1 MNDLHDPAPLA
12 AHLARGRRRWLLHA
26 LSAAALAFAGAF
38 GAWLFALVATGALLP
53 RVVEAPFVLGAL
65 AVGGAIALLGALV
78 VRPLLARPSIK
89 ELALEAE
96 QRFPES
102 RALLVNALELSPAAA
117 GPGGNALAAAVV
129 AEANRRA
136 PGLDL
141 GALAPRAL
149 PRPALFAFAGALA
162 AWTLGLLVAPGPLG
176 TSFGRILDPRG
187 AAATLVTLSVEP
199 GDVTLPPGA
208 TLHVRALVEGSGR
221 RPTLV
226 FEHGGEV
233 ERVRMEPAE
242 SAGRWEA
249 AIRGIAD
256 PGIYKVEVAGVTSPL
271 YAVALAGQAGVV
283 SFDLTYRY
291 PAYSKL
297 PAETQSATRGDVT
310 ALEGTVVEMVVNLDR
325 NAKAVR
331 WTLPGAAGQPAGMRA
346 LSPRRWTGTFTVGAA
361 GPLVLSADVEGRRLV
376 STYRVQP
383 VPDQPPMLTVIEPA
397 GDVDLPAG
405 QRIPVWAVVSDDFGV
420 ADLSLVAQV
429 EDGPARRVPLAG
441 WPERPREASVGAD
454 WDASQLALL
463 PGKSATFHFEL
474 RDNDAVGGPNV
485 TVSRTF
491 TLRFPLLSELF
502 DAMEETHEE
511 TQAALEETKKQ
522 AEEVA
527 KRTEDLARSLQNE
540 QKLTWE
546 KKQAALEAAEA
557 QKKVAEKVA
566 EQAESL
572 AQQAATAAEHQA
584 FDQQLVA
591 KMQELSKLVSQLQNE
606 EMKRSLEELNQRIDK
621 TDPRQLQQQ
630 MKDLAQQQREMLE
643 GLERS
648 IELMKKIRQ
657 EERAHE
663 AAQRAQEL
671 ADRQKALNEQARKNP
686 ADDAARA
693 EKLAAEQKKLEAEAE
708 ALQKKLAE
716 LAQELG
722 AMPETPPAESPPG
735 HKTDPATEAMQD
747 AAQTMQQEVQPQMDQ
762 AAQAHQKSAQNKGQQ
777 NKAQQSGQ
785 KAQKSLEQMAQ
796 QLDQAA
802 DQMSGKE
809 NQAAAESMRRSA
821 QDLVDL
827 SRAGEQA
834 LSRAGADRERAE
846 RQEDLKEGAERVIE
860 DLVETGKDTPYL
872 GPEAMQELG
881 RAINALSDS
890 RDAFSQGNPGR
901 GKQAGKQ
908 AGEALDKAVIA
919 LRESAAACQKP
930 GPNPG
935 GQNGQSAREKMQ
947 GLAGQQGEVNGETQ
961 QLAERLSQQQR
972 LAAGDQQTLERLAAE
987 QRAIREG
994 LAQALESAKPED
1006 KLLGRMDAAKDE
1018 MKQVEEELRR
1028 GNVGDET
1035 RARQEKILSRMLDAQ
1050 RSLNRRDFDDKR
1062 ESKTGRAVP
1071 RTPPAD
1077 LRAALLEKEA
1087 RARYDLLRAQAE
1099 KYPGEYRSLVESYL
1113 RRLGENE

>member
-1 MNDLHDPAPLA
+1 MNDLHATAPLT

-26 LSAAALAFAGAF
+26 AAAAALAFAGAF
-38 GAWLFALVATGALLP
+38 AGWLFALVVTGALLA
-53 RVVEAPFVLGAL
+53 RVVEAPFVLAAL
-65 AVGGAIALLGALV
+65 AVAGALVLVGWFV
-78 VRPLLARPSIK
+78 VRPLLARPSLK
-89 ELALEAE
+89 ALALEAE
-96 QRFPES
+96 ARYPES
-102 RALLVNALELSPAAA
+102 RALLVNALELSPLATA
-117 GPGGNALAAAVV
+117 PGGNALAAAVV
-129 AEANRRA
+129 SEANRRA

-141 GALAPRAL
+141 AALAPRAV
-149 PRPALFAFAGALA
+149 PRRALLVFAGASA
-162 AWTLGLLVAPGPLG
+162 AWLLGMLVAPGPLG
-176 TSFGRILDPRG
+176 TSFGRMLDPRA

-226 FEHGGEV
+226 FSHGGKK

-242 SAGRWEA
+242 ATGRYEA
-249 AIRGIAD
+249 AVRGVAE
-256 PGIYKVEVAGVTSPL
+256 PGNYQVEVAGVTSPL

-283 SFDLTYRY
+283 SFDLTYRF
-291 PAYSKL
+291 PAYTRL

-310 ALEGTVVEMVVNLDR
+310 ALEGTVVEYVVNLDR

-331 WTLPGAAGQPAGMRA
+331 WTLPGGRAAELRA
-346 LSPRRWTGTFTVGAA
+346 LSPKRWTGTFTVGAA
-361 GPLVLSADVEGRRLV
+361 GALGLEADIDGKPLAA
-376 STYRVQP
+376 TYRVQP
-383 VPDQPPMLTVIEPA
+383 IADQPPMLTVIEPA

-420 ADLSLVAQV
+420 SDLVLVARV

-441 WPERPREASVGAD
+441 WPERPREASLGAD
-454 WDASQLALL
+454 WDASPLGLL
-463 PGKSATFHFEL
+463 PGRSATFHFEL

-485 TVSRTF
+485 TVSRTY

-502 DAMEETHEE
+502 DTMGQQHEE
-511 TQAALEETKKQ
+511 TQAALEETKKK

-527 KRTEDLARSLQNE
+527 KQTEALARSLQNE
-540 QKLTWE
+540 RELTWE
-546 KKQAALEAAEA
+546 KKQAAREAAAA
-557 QKKVAEKVA
+557 QKQVAEAIQK
-566 EQAESL
+566 QAEAL
-572 AQQAATAAEHQA
+572 EQQAATAEERQA
-584 FDQQLVA
+584 YQRQLLD

-606 EMKRSLEELNQRIDK
+606 EIKRSLEELNQRIEK

-630 MKDLAQQQREMLE
+630 MKDLAQQQKEMLE

-657 EERAHE
+657 EEMAHE
-663 AAQRAQEL
+663 AAQRTKEL
-671 ADRQKALNEQARKNP
+671 AEKQKALNEQAEKKP

-693 EKLAAEQKKLEAEAE
+693 DKLAAEQKRLEAEAE
-708 ALQKKLAE
+708 ALKQKLAE
-716 LAQELG
+716 LAKELG
-722 AMPETPPAESPPG
+722 
-735 HKTDPATEAMQD
+735 KNDPAQAQSNPPSPEKQDPAAEAMQD
-747 AAQTMQQEVQPQMDQ
+747 AAQQMQQEVQPQMDQ
-762 AAQAHQKSAQNKGQQ
+762 AAQAHQKSPQNKGQQ
-777 NKAQQSGQ
+777 KQAQQSGQ

-802 DQMSGKE
+802 QQMTGE
-809 NQAAAESMRRSA
+809 DNQAAAEAMRRSA

-827 SRAGEQA
+827 SRAGEQSLA
-834 LSRAGADRERAE
+834 RSGADRERAE

-872 GPEAMQELG
+872 GPQAMQELG

-901 GKQAGKQ
+901 GKQAGQQ

-961 QLAERLSQQQR
+961 QLSERLSQQQR
-972 LAAGDQQTLERLAAE
+972 MAAGDQATLERLAGE
-987 QRAIREG
+987 QRAIRQG
-994 LAQALESAKPED
+994 LEEALQGARPED
-1006 KLLGRMDAAKDE
+1006 KLLGRMDAAQEE
-1018 MKQVEEELRR
+1018 MKQVEEQLRR
-1028 GNVGDET
+1028 GNVSDET
-1035 RARQEKILSRMLDAQ
+1035 LARQEKILSRMLDAQ
-1050 RSLNRRDFDDKR
+1050 RSLNRRDFDDQR
-1062 ESKTGRAVP
+1062 ESRSGVTVA

-1077 LRAALLEKEA
+1077 LRAALLEREA